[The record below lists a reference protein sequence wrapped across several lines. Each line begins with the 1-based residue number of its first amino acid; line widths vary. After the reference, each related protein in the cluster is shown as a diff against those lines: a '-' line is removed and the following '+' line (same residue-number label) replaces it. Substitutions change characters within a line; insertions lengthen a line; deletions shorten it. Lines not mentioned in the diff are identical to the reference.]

1 MQKHRVV
8 LERLRRI
15 VILTETLPCRLVI
28 VVIHAAEP
36 ITRALDAEMVF
47 GIHGQL
53 TLSGSGLQQRLR
65 HRDSRRDVVVYLLLD
80 SSLLPLLNI
89 GQIGLILVL
98 RRQRHRHA
106 HGGK

>member
-1 MQKHRVV
+1 MV
-8 LERLRRI
+8 LERLRRVI
-15 VILTETLPCRLVI
+15 VLTETFACRLVI

-36 ITRALDAEMVF
+36 ITRALDAEMVL

-53 TLSGSGLQQRLR
+53 TLSGAGLQQRLR

-89 GQIGLILVL
+89 GQIGLIRFL
-98 RRQRHRHA
+98 RRQRHRDA
-106 HGGK
+106 QCGQ